1 MELLANGGVTAKI
14 AENGQEALDMLEK
27 ESFDGVLMDCQ
38 MPIMDGYTATREI
51 RKQDKYKELPI
62 IAMTANVMSG
72 DKEKVMNAGM
82 NDHFGKPIN
91 VREMFNTMAKWITP
105 SEPHGELPVRE
116 IDQDDSNLLIPYLI
130 LGLVVKSFIKKKR
143 KIGLGIGWG
152 GLVGIVFMIIW
163 GSWFAQLPYYTD
175 EHVSSTTAIAFIF
188 IPIYA
193 IVTGLIGGVIGGLMS
208 LVLTNKSP
216 SS

>member
-1 MELLANGGVTAKI
+1 MLLIVNENVVQWALAVIVGNYSMINGFKDAFEYFSIEGYLFFTA
-14 AENGQEALDMLEK
+14 
-27 ESFDGVLMDCQ
+27 F
-38 MPIMDGYTATREI
+38 R
-51 RKQDKYKELPI
+51 
-62 IAMTANVMSG
+62 
-72 DKEKVMNAGM
+72 
-82 NDHFGKPIN
+82 
-91 VREMFNTMAKWITP
+91 
-105 SEPHGELPVRE
+105 
-116 IDQDDSNLLIPYLI
+116 LIPYLI